1 MRAALLRKVEMLEA
15 AARGRTRTA
24 RATLEALRAD
34 RAAVLRLAGLN
45 PEPNQ
50 LAFLR
55 SDHTRELLC
64 TTRQFGKSTCVAAK
78 AVTVM
83 LLEPGSLCL
92 CLAPSLRQSTELYM
106 KAVAIYESLGRPV
119 PEARR
124 TATVLELTNKS
135 RLVSLPGKPQ
145 TVRGFSRPRLVA
157 IDEGAYVTDELLSA
171 VLPMLA
177 RSARGTLV
185 MASSPYG
192 QRGSFYEAWAK
203 GGDAWRRT
211 RVTAGEVPAI
221 PREYL
226 DAERLKLGERYFR
239 QEFLCSF
246 ESTCEAV
253 FDAVLIARALEGGIR
268 PPILGG
274 P

>member
-1 MRAALLRKVEMLEA
+1 
-15 AARGRTRTA
+15 
-24 RATLEALRAD
+24 
-34 RAAVLRLAGLN
+34 VLRLAGLDG
-45 PEPNQ
+45 EPHQ

-55 SDHTRELLC
+55 SDHTRELLN

-78 AVTVM
+78 AITTM

-92 CLAPSLRQSTELYM
+92 CLAPSLRQSGELFT
-106 KAVAIYESLGRPV
+106 KATDIYDRLGRPV
-119 PEARR
+119 PELRR
-124 TATVLELTNKS
+124 TMTVLELANRS

-157 IDEGAYVTDELLSA
+157 VDESAYVTDELLSA

-177 RSARGTLV
+177 RSTRGTLV
-185 MASSPYG
+185 LASSPYG

-203 GGDAWRRT
+203 GGEAWRRT
-211 RVTAGEVPAI
+211 RVTADQVPAI
-221 PREYL
+221 PRAYL

-239 QEFLCSF
+239 QEFQCSF
-246 ESTCEAV
+246 ESTCDGV
-253 FDAVLIARALEGGIR
+253 FDPLLVERALEGGIR